1 MFQREITVR
10 TAALQKLGKEFEV
23 FAGAY
28 GTGGRATFEA
38 IREYDWNCFRD
49 LFIDSLFNKSCISDD
64 VSAIKSDSNYIYF
77 PVNANKVS
85 EVTGIIDAEDCL
97 YDCIVLP
104 MFDTDHR
111 KDVSETKFLDPEYDY
126 SWKVYI
132 KFSPEKFFNSGLN
145 CFEFAVMIENKFYC
159 NLSEETD
166 LDLMKEFNYPHI
178 EYVESKYEQFSK
190 YAVSR
195 AKRYIRENLFR
206 GVYGEYLES
215 ALDENLYVQKIQQNE
230 IQKNY
235 VVGNYLNKIKNKE
248 RTKWYEIYDNL
259 VIMSG

>member
-1 MFQREITVR
+1 MFQRQITVK
-10 TAALQKLGKEFEV
+10 TAALRRLGKEFEV
-23 FAGAY
+23 FIGEY
-28 GTGGRATFEA
+28 GTDDGATFEK

-64 VSAIKSDSNYIYF
+64 VSAIKSDNNCIYL
-77 PVNANKVS
+77 PISVIRVE

-104 MFDTDHR
+104 MFDAKHR
-111 KDVSETKFLDPEYDY
+111 KELSETKFLDPEYDY

-166 LDLMKEFNYPHI
+166 LDLMKEFNYFYI
-178 EYVESKYEQFSK
+178 GYVENKYEQFAK

-195 AKRYIRENLFR
+195 TKRYIRENLFR
-206 GVYGEYLES
+206 GIYGEYLES
-215 ALDENLYVQKIQQNE
+215 MLDDTLYVQKIQQNE
-230 IQKNY
+230 TQKNY
-235 VVGNYLNKIKNKE
+235 VVGNYLNKLQNKE
-248 RTKWYEIYDNL
+248 RTKWHEIYDNL